1 MNKLVKGKTNILNDD
16 RGGTDF
22 LEKIIMIAFVAF
34 VVLLG
39 VKYLGKKVK
48 GKFMEQ
54 GNSVQ
59 SSISGGVPTQ

>member
-1 MNKLVKGKTNILNDD
+1 MSEKRNILQDN

-39 VKYLGKKVK
+39 VKYFGKKLK
-48 GKFMEQ
+48 AKFTEQ
-54 GNSVQ
+54 ADSVEA
-59 SSISGGVPTQ
+59 IPGGSPQN